1 MTEEF
6 LAIWRRADSDPKEVL
21 RIIETENKGD
31 QLRYWVNAMKL
42 LQTPS
47 PASPALPTSS
57 PDPPAGTVAGTS
69 TVAPEVP
76 VISFTISENSSTDD
90 LGKQSASDGSS
101 ASSESWVEIPKP
113 LALLHHNSTSTE
125 PNSES
130 SRALEYR
137 PLDKGKNRAMEGPE
151 PSLPQNDSS
160 GKENTRPALNPFSPE
175 SASNLWT
182 SSESIVSFSSS
193 TSRPRAISDGPQTKE
208 SILTNNWNFSTLP
221 DDDNVDYKFSWNK
234 GNDTPTEI
242 SRATPGPDFSAQITG
257 PENHIHDSQAWKAAQ
272 DLRVQQA
279 IARGREVHK
288 TALADHES
296 ASQLHI
302 EKHDAESTTNEKED
316 SIETPGEF
324 VYRPIILD
332 EAVELSDSDNEI
344 EPDETATPIV
354 LPIDVPLPE
363 TREPVLARPA
373 DPQGLLANIADFL
386 WGGVGDDRPQEEQ
399 GANDEHIVQDLAA
412 EAPFVPVVHQD
423 PFDQGGEFVEQ
434 DREVVEAAIAAGIDP
449 NDQDAIDDAED
460 FEGIMELV
468 GMRGPIFSLVQNAL
482 FSAFLLALTVA
493 FGIWIPYNIGRV
505 SLLLLANPG
514 PAFKLPLRLIFG
526 LAALMQDLALS
537 LMGVVSWCLIRIFSV
552 PLSIWYSASDSTPGL
567 GIRSTALNVSQSAL
581 ERVMDSTVKSLAH
594 IGDSEIFAFSAASHE
609 SLIYLKN
616 LVIDTLITIGET
628 VSYIFVGDYGVTRA
642 SIWAILAGAFNH
654 GWHFISAVPGFLA
667 RSDSWVISLEVGK
680 RGSPLDLEL
689 SVWDGMDRFWATVA
703 GYTALSLLGALYV
716 KKGSPFSTG
725 PVGREWEATIID
737 LLNQAGGVMKVIL
750 IISIEM
756 LVFPLYCGLLLDA
769 ALLPLFDN
777 TTIVSRIL
785 FTFKSPL
792 TSIFVHWFVGTCYMF
807 HFALFVSMCRKIM
820 RKGVL
825 CKFFN
830 TCSRI

>member
-47 PASPALPTSS
+47 PASPALPASS

-69 TVAPEVP
+69 TVAPEAP

-137 PLDKGKNRAMEGPE
+137 PLDKGKNRAIEGPE

-160 GKENTRPALNPFSPE
+160 GEENTRPALNPFTPE

-208 SILTNNWNFSTLP
+208 SILTNNWNFSNLP

-234 GNDTPTEI
+234 GNDTPAEI
-242 SRATPGPDFSAQITG
+242 SRAAPGPASSAQITG

-296 ASQLHI
+296 ASQLQI
-302 EKHDAESTTNEKED
+302 EKHDAEATTNEKED

-344 EPDETATPIV
+344 EPDETATPTV
-354 LPIDVPLPE
+354 LPNDVPLPE

-386 WGGVGDDRPQEEQ
+386 WGGVGDDRPQ
-399 GANDEHIVQDLAA
+399 
-412 EAPFVPVVHQD
+412 
-423 PFDQGGEFVEQ
+423 
-434 DREVVEAAIAAGIDP
+434 
-449 NDQDAIDDAED
+449 
-460 FEGIMELV
+460 
-468 GMRGPIFSLVQNAL
+468 
-482 FSAFLLALTVA
+482 
-493 FGIWIPYNIGRV
+493 
-505 SLLLLANPG
+505 
-514 PAFKLPLRLIFG
+514 
-526 LAALMQDLALS
+526 
-537 LMGVVSWCLIRIFSV
+537 
-552 PLSIWYSASDSTPGL
+552 
-567 GIRSTALNVSQSAL
+567 
-581 ERVMDSTVKSLAH
+581 
-594 IGDSEIFAFSAASHE
+594 
-609 SLIYLKN
+609 
-616 LVIDTLITIGET
+616 
-628 VSYIFVGDYGVTRA
+628 
-642 SIWAILAGAFNH
+642 
-654 GWHFISAVPGFLA
+654 
-667 RSDSWVISLEVGK
+667 
-680 RGSPLDLEL
+680 
-689 SVWDGMDRFWATVA
+689 
-703 GYTALSLLGALYV
+703 
-716 KKGSPFSTG
+716 
-725 PVGREWEATIID
+725 
-737 LLNQAGGVMKVIL
+737 
-750 IISIEM
+750 
-756 LVFPLYCGLLLDA
+756 
-769 ALLPLFDN
+769 
-777 TTIVSRIL
+777 
-785 FTFKSPL
+785 
-792 TSIFVHWFVGTCYMF
+792 
-807 HFALFVSMCRKIM
+807 
-820 RKGVL
+820 
-825 CKFFN
+825 
-830 TCSRI
+830 